1 MHVMTFTPIGKV
13 VVSRGVVQVT
23 EADPLASTAVG
34 NDQATTPVATLRVE
48 SALMFAGH
56 VMLGG
61 VVSDTTI
68 RNEQLA
74 VLPAVSLAEQ
84 LTRLEPFKNDEPAAG
99 EQVTDCTPTLS
110 AAKGLS

>member
-13 VVSRGVVQVT
+13 VESRGAVQVT

-34 NDQATTPVATLRVE
+34 NDQVTTPVATLRVE
-48 SALMFAGH
+48 SAVMLAGQ

-84 LTRLEPFKNDEPAAG
+84 LTRFEPLRNDEPVVG
-99 EQVTDCTPTLS
+99 EQVTDCTATLS
-110 AAKGLS
+110 VANGLS

>member
-1 MHVMTFTPIGKV
+1 MTFTPIGKV
-13 VVSRGVVQVT
+13 VVSRGAVQVT

-34 NDQATTPVATLRVE
+34 NDQVTTPVATLRVE
-48 SALMFAGH
+48 SAVILAGH

-84 LTRLEPFKNDEPAAG
+84 
-99 EQVTDCTPTLS
+99 
-110 AAKGLS
+110 